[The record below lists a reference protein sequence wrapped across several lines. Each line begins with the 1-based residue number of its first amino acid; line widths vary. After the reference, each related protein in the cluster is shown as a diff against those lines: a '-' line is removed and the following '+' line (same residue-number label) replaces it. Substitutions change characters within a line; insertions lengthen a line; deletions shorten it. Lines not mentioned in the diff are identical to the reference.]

1 MKMLKPKP
9 RWLWRLR
16 KSTTLCFHWLCL
28 TLQAQSQFWTQQGST
43 SVPVCSL
50 KYSLVFCFF
59 FKSAS
64 IECDFSLV
72 SLHRS
77 TVFQKNFCF
86 WDKMCCFLLT
96 FMWWK
101 RTGYFLKDCIVFY
114 VLLFFIYL
122 FLDLFTLWTHAHFFR
137 CILFIINRLSIH
149 IYGNFSSCLI
159 K

>member
-1 MKMLKPKP
+1 MWYSPWTCLTKSWFQSRRAFVFKQQNNLIVKMLKPKP

-50 KYSLVFCFF
+50 KYSLFFLFSF

-64 IECDFSLV
+64 IECDFSLA

-77 TVFQKNFCF
+77 TVFQKNFGF

-101 RTGYFLKDCIVFY
+101 ITGYLLKDCIVFMY
-114 VLLFFIYL
+114 FYFLFFY
-122 FLDLFTLWTHAHFFR
+122 F
-137 CILFIINRLSIH
+137 
-149 IYGNFSSCLI
+149 
-159 K
+159 